1 MLRTRSIATRR
12 SGRLAAA
19 LVVQLVLS
27 ATARADDPPAPPP
40 PDSDLHEDAEIGP
53 VILIESIEITG
64 NTATETEIIRRALP
78 IQPGDIL
85 HASDKRLR
93 DTRFKV
99 LALGYFRDVT
109 LAMRKGS
116 ARGQVVIEIHVV
128 ERGTFVLNR
137 LWFGT
142 NDLAPYWFG
151 TDVGERNL
159 LGLGIAVGGGLIYA
173 AHGNVEGSRDQWAGE
188 IRVADGAL
196 RGTRWGV
203 MGSMTLVHGSE
214 PYRIGGPDDDSSPQ
228 YFRAFPYRRFGGR
241 WGATYDLS
249 TLARVSATLRA
260 ESIDAQLPTAPTQ
273 QLADGSLVAVDL
285 HLQPGHSR
293 VVTAGFGFDRD
304 TRPDPVL
311 PHSGGRVTASA
322 EVGSSALDSSYDFST
337 AFGAYEHWWPFDKDE
352 RFTLGMRLAGGIV
365 IGDAPRFDRIHI
377 SDVDHQLTPR
387 ALGLVLSVASPLDV
401 LHTRTDKPSYG
412 ELGGSATVEIART
425 LWRGKGRG
433 RIYGGDLFVGG
444 GLWGLAETDDLR
456 LRDTGVWK
464 SLPVDVFADAGVR
477 LDTDVG
483 IFELTLAN
491 ALGRRR

>member
-1 MLRTRSIATRR
+1 MA
-12 SGRLAAA
+12 RLGVA
-19 LVVQLVLS
+19 LVALLSLS
-27 ATARADDPPAPPP
+27 ATARADDPPP
-40 PDSDLHEDAEIGP
+40 PDAGGEGLHEDAEIGP

-78 IQPGDIL
+78 IAPGDIL
-85 HASDKRLR
+85 HASDHRLR

-99 LALGYFRDVT
+99 LALGYFRDVS

-116 ARGQVVIEIHVV
+116 ARGQVIIDVHVV

-142 NDLAPYWFG
+142 NEVAPYWFG

-159 LGLGIAVGGGLIYA
+159 LGLGIAVGGGFIYA
-173 AHGNVEGSRDQWAGE
+173 AHGNIAGSRDQWAGE
-188 IRVADGAL
+188 LRVADGAL

-214 PYRIGGPDDDSSPQ
+214 PYRTAGSEDDTGVED
-228 YFRAFPYRRFGGR
+228 FHAFSYRRFGGR
-241 WGATYDLS
+241 WGATYDIS

-260 ESIDAQLPTAPTQ
+260 ESIDADLPAAPAQ
-273 QLADGSLVAVDL
+273 VLPDGRAVAVDL

-293 VVTAGFGFDRD
+293 VITAGFGFDRD

-311 PHSGGRVTASA
+311 PHSGSRVTASA
-322 EVGSSALDSSYDFST
+322 EVGSSAFDSSYDFST
-337 AFGAYEHWWPFDKDE
+337 LFGRYEHWWPVDSDE
-352 RFTLGMRLAGGIV
+352 HTTVGVRVAGGIV

-377 SDVDHQLTPR
+377 SDVDHLLTPR

-401 LHTRTDKPSYG
+401 LHTRADKPSYG

-433 RIYGGDLFVGG
+433 RVYGGDVFVGG
-444 GLWGLAETDDLR
+444 GLWALAETDDIR

-464 SLPVDVFADAGVR
+464 SLPIDLFGDVGVR

-483 IFELTLAN
+483 IFELTIAN
-491 ALGRRR
+491 ALGRLR

>member
-1 MLRTRSIATRR
+1 VAGLVLASVAHAQPAPD
-12 SGRLAAA
+12 AAA
-19 LVVQLVLS
+19 
-27 ATARADDPPAPPP
+27 
-40 PDSDLHEDAEIGP
+40 LHEDAEIGP

-64 NTATETEIIRRALP
+64 NTATETEIIRRSLP

-109 LAMRKGS
+109 LAMRKGT

-142 NDLAPYWFG
+142 NDLVPYWFG

-159 LGLGIAVGGGLIYA
+159 LGLGISVGGGLIYA
-173 AHGNVEGSRDQWAGE
+173 AHGNVVGSRDQWAGE
-188 IRVADGAL
+188 VRVADGSL

-214 PYRIGGPDDDSSPQ
+214 PYRTAGADDDTSVAN
-228 YFRAFPYRRFGGR
+228 FRAFPYRRFGGR
-241 WGATYDLS
+241 WGVTYDLS
-249 TLARVSATLRA
+249 ALSRLSATLRA
-260 ESIDAQLPTAPTQ
+260 ESIDADLPIAPSQQLP
-273 QLADGSLVAVDL
+273 DGTVAAVDL
-285 HLQPGHSR
+285 HLVDGHSR
-293 VVTAGFGFDRD
+293 VITAGFGFDRD

-311 PHSGGRVTASA
+311 PHSGGRITASF
-322 EVGSSALDSSYDFST
+322 EIGSSVLDSSYDYTT
-337 AFGAYEHWWPFDKDE
+337 AFGRYEHWWPFDKDE
-352 RFTLGMRLAGGIV
+352 RTTIGLRLAGGLV
-365 IGDAPRFDRIHI
+365 TGDAPRFDRIHI
-377 SDVDHQLTPR
+377 SDVDHLLTPR
-387 ALGLVLSVASPLDV
+387 ALGLVLSVASPLDI

-412 ELGGSATVEIART
+412 ELGGSASVEVART
-425 LWRGKGRG
+425 LWRVHGTGRV
-433 RIYGGDLFVGG
+433 YGGDLFVAT
-444 GLWGLAETDDLR
+444 GLWGLAETGDFA

-464 SLPVDVFADAGVR
+464 SLPIDLYGDVGVR

-483 IFELTLAN
+483 IFELTIAN
-491 ALGRRR
+491 ALGRLR